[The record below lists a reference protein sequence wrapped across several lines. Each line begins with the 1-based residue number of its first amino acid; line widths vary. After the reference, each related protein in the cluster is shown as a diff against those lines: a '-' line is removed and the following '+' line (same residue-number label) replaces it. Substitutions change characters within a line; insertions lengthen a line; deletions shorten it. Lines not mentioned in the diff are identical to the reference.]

1 MAIKSLGEYNFPSRS
16 DAENYGDDQLVSV
29 WFQDTLW
36 FAAPV
41 MFRAPRA
48 MTWAEFKDQ
57 LFVPFAE
64 EDPDYDPAAGRT
76 WTLHGKPF
84 EPQDGQS
91 LADLGVRH
99 KDVIGTRV
107 AA

>member
-16 DAENYGDDQLVSV
+16 AQEHYGDDQLVTV
-29 WFQDTLW
+29 WFQDTMW

-41 MFRAPRA
+41 MFRAPRE
-48 MTWAEFKDQ
+48 MTWADFKDQ
-57 LFVPFAE
+57 MFVPFAQG
-64 EDPDYDPAAGRT
+64 DPDFDPDAGRT
-76 WTLHGKPF
+76 WSLHGKPF
-84 EPQDGQS
+84 DPDDGRTLS
-91 LADLGVRH
+91 ELGVRH